1 MEINHC
7 AKGKGSQVSGFR
19 SRWFAAT
26 ITNVHKIIIPGY
38 WLGNAN

>member
-1 MEINHC
+1 MENNHY
-7 AKGKGSQVSGFR
+7 AKGKGSQVSRLG

-26 ITNVHKIIIPGY
+26 RTNVHKIIIPGY